1 MYVKLTATLQA
12 PVDSA
17 SLFNEVEEYDVNV
30 TDFISKVFI
39 YGTVNIFHIDTVVT
53 ILLKYGAEEIII
65 RK

>member
-12 PVDSA
+12 PVDSV

-53 ILLKYGAEEIII
+53 ILLKYGAEEITI
-65 RK
+65 KK

>member
-12 PVDSA
+12 PVDSV

>member
-12 PVDSA
+12 PVDSV

-30 TDFISKVFI
+30 TDFVSKVFV

-65 RK
+65 KK